1 MKSNV
6 QTFAARNVRKLLGL
20 RCVGGE
26 RANAHNSFYQT
37 HTHTHIHKMALC
49 VLVAFGRPS
58 ARDKD
63 DDDDDDEADDAVV
76 SQ

>member
-1 MKSNV
+1 MHTTPSTK
-6 QTFAARNVRKLLGL
+6 
-20 RCVGGE
+20 
-26 RANAHNSFYQT
+26 
-37 HTHTHIHKMALC
+37 HTHTDTHIQKMALC

-63 DDDDDDEADDAVV
+63 DDDDEADDAVV